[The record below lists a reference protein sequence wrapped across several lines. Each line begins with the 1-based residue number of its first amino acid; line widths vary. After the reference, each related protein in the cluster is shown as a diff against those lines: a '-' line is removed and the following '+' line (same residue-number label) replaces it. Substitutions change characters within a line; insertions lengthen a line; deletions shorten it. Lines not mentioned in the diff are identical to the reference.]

1 MPEFPRG
8 QKRLPNKW
16 CTVPLRNAFGMA
28 LLFGQPT
35 GLFLPPPE
43 FLAGIRFLFGLLRL
57 VSLLV
62 RVGLLY
68 ELVDNVAVVEEVG
81 KSLVVVDSRDDVR
94 EKPRDVRRDEPF
106 LVLQIRMVYCVCTD
120 YAVEEAVFVCLV
132 EKLDCIACEEWK

>member
-1 MPEFPRG
+1 MYPVSFFDFLVRLFYSRIGGARLSDFPDK
-8 QKRLPNKW
+8 KRLPNKW

-94 EKPRDVRRDEPF
+94 EKP
-106 LVLQIRMVYCVCTD
+106 
-120 YAVEEAVFVCLV
+120 
-132 EKLDCIACEEWK
+132 